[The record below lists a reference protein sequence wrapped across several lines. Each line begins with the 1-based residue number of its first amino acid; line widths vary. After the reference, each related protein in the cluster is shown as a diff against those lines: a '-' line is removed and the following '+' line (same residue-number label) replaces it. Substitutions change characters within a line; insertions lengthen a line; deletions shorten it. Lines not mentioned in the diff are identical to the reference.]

1 MYSQKIVSPRQSA
14 DCIAKLAKHV
24 TIPQEGVEKASEL
37 YLKNAQDKRF
47 TLSGWWKSHE
57 LNPKDQTSP
66 STLDWVFLADTLNFS
81 FWAEK
86 GKPYEITFE
95 GKTYT
100 GYWSLCAAMNRA
112 IKIVLKDICSGMPKL
127 GNFYF
132 NFGFECDSHEFQDQ
146 SLISKCRQCFHHYK
160 EGYNITSPTFYADV
174 SLETLKHIFRSDS
187 GREIPLLNERHQV
200 LQETGK
206 CLIEKFDSSFATC
219 VTMAKNSAQ
228 SLLKIVLEN
237 FSSYRDEATIEGQH
251 VTFYKRAQILIA
263 DIWLCF
269 ESKGYGA
276 FDDIDTLTIFAD
288 YRVPQALAYLG
299 ALKYSEEFEM
309 KLKSDELLPNGDR
322 YEVEIRGCSIKACE
336 LICQYIK
343 QKQKEGTVPQTVPV
357 NSILVDNFLWEY
369 RRNNAKEMEHI
380 PFHKTRCIYY

>member
-1 MYSQKIVSPRQSA
+1 MHSQKIVLLPKESA
-14 DCIAKLAKHV
+14 DCIARLAKHV
-24 TIPQEGVEKASEL
+24 TISQDGVEKAAEL
-37 YLKNAQDKRF
+37 YLKCAQEKRF

-57 LNPKDQTSP
+57 LNPKDQTST
-66 STLDWVFLADTLNFS
+66 TLDWVFLADTLNFS

-95 GKTYT
+95 EKTYT

-112 IKIVLKDICSGMPKL
+112 IK
-127 GNFYF
+127 
-132 NFGFECDSHEFQDQ
+132 
-146 SLISKCRQCFHHYK
+146 
-160 EGYNITSPTFYADV
+160 EGYNIISPIFYADV

-187 GREIPLLNERHQV
+187 GREIPLLNERHKI

-228 SLLKIVLEN
+228 SLLKIILEN
-237 FSSYRDEATIEGQH
+237 FPSYRDEATIEGQH

-269 ESKGYGA
+269 EGKGYGA

-299 ALKYSEEFEM
+299 ALKYSEELEK
-309 KLKSDELLPNGDR
+309 KLKSDELLLNGDR
-322 YEVEIRGCSIKACE
+322 YEVEIRGCSIKTCE

-343 QKQKEGTVPQTVPV
+343 QKQKEGTISHAVPV
-357 NSILVDNFLWEY
+357 NSILIDNFLWEY